1 MNRTRTVSEWLALF
15 DDHIGDLFA
24 QDDLHEVQKEHI
36 AERVVQQLV
45 NATKPRRADLD

>member
-1 MNRTRTVSEWLALF
+1 MNRMRTVSQWLALF
-15 DDHIGDLFA
+15 DALIGDLFN
-24 QDDLHEVQKEHI
+24 QEDLHEVQKENV

>member
-1 MNRTRTVSEWLALF
+1 MNRTRTVSQWLALF
-15 DDHIGDLFA
+15 DDHIGDLFN

-45 NATKPRRADLD
+45 TMTRRRRADLD